1 MIRQI
6 IDSNST
12 ESVCEIFKVP
22 SVSGLYDSKAVDWDT
37 PPYVRIG
44 NLFVSLMISGPDSW
58 NYLATKVCVNEKL
71 TVLAG
76 RHGNVINPIDSSG
89 WLRRKEES
97 LGGGDMTDPMADQ
110 KIAAVLNR
118 QRQRI
123 TVVDVRDDEFRT
135 HTGLRTKI
143 LTYLNSGGVIL
154 SWCYGL
160 YSMRVR
166 HSVKHGEDVSNPS
179 HSDYA
184 TWRSLLDSRV
194 CDVIKSDWYWVPRR

>member
-1 MIRQI
+1 MWNITAMIRQI

-123 TVVDVRDDEFRT
+123 TVVDVRDDAHRT
-135 HTGLRTKI
+135 TDKNPDLPQLRWGNPVLVLRSI
-143 LTYLNSGGVIL
+143 Q
-154 SWCYGL
+154 
-160 YSMRVR
+160 
-166 HSVKHGEDVSNPS
+166 HAGEPQCE
-179 HSDYA
+179 A
-184 TWRSLLDSRV
+184 R
-194 CDVIKSDWYWVPRR
+194 